1 MNLVVPDAS
10 VAAKWFLPRL
20 DETLAS
26 EAIGIL
32 RKYERGDLEFIVPGI
47 FWAEIGNIFWKAT
60 RFGRWPPEAALAA
73 TGEMLDRR
81 FPTVADSEL
90 LSDAV
95 SVALAAKQTVYDSL
109 YIALALRYDVQMI
122 TADQRLA
129 NSVAATLPVKWLGA
143 APFA

>member
-1 MNLVVPDAS
+1 LNLVVPDAS
-10 VAAKWFLPRL
+10 VAAKWFLPRP
-20 DETLAS
+20 DETLAG
-26 EAIGIL
+26 EAIEVL
-32 RKYERGDLEFIVPGI
+32 RQYERGDLQFIVPGI
-47 FWAEIGNIFWKAT
+47 FWAEIGNIFWKAA
-60 RFGRWPPEAALAA
+60 RFGRWPQEAALAA
-73 TGEMLDRR
+73 TGQMLDQR

-109 YIALALRYDVQMI
+109 YIALALRYDAEMI

>member
-1 MNLVVPDAS
+1 
-10 VAAKWFLPRL
+10 
-20 DETLAS
+20 
-26 EAIGIL
+26 
-32 RKYERGDLEFIVPGI
+32 
-47 FWAEIGNIFWKAT
+47 
-60 RFGRWPPEAALAA
+60 
-73 TGEMLDRR
+73 MLDQR

-109 YIALALRYDVQMI
+109 YIALALRYDAEMI

-143 APFA
+143 APLA